1 MLDLLLESMH
11 LHIQTHELLVYCQR
25 LLLVSTAFIGIT
37 QGQISVYVLCIFLDR
52 KFKLLNR
59 TGVVTLDVVQ
69 NSRVVHDHTV
79 FWIELDR
86 FLVVPECFCQLARP
100 FKVDSKVLVDF
111 RVPRVGLECF

>member
-86 FLVVPECFCQLARP
+86 FLVVPECFCKLARS